1 MDFQTLMMNGAE
13 ALENGKL
20 EEAEKLF
27 LLAAEK
33 EGAVYLAYYNL
44 GVLATDQEQ
53 PDKALAYLE
62 KALSL
67 KNDDIDILTALGT
80 VHLKEARD
88 FQAEACFQKA
98 LALGGNEVVYN
109 NLGIIAFRK
118 KDYQKAK
125 KLYQQALKVNPDYQE
140 ARENIAL
147 ANFYLA
153 MLT

>member
-80 VHLKEARD
+80 VHLKEERNS
-88 FQAEACFQKA
+88 QAEACFQKA

-140 ARENIAL
+140 ARETSAL